1 MQYRSWQNMLLILSD
16 NIIKDIFFHSGL
28 KSEIENWDNE
38 IQFIRDALGYPQQ
51 LLRAGRCH
59 PRPS

>member
-16 NIIKDIFFHSGL
+16 NIIKDFFFHSGL
-28 KSEIENWDNE
+28 KSEIENRDNE
-38 IQFIRDALGYPQQ
+38 IKFIRDVLEYPQQ
-51 LLRAGRCH
+51 LLRASRYH